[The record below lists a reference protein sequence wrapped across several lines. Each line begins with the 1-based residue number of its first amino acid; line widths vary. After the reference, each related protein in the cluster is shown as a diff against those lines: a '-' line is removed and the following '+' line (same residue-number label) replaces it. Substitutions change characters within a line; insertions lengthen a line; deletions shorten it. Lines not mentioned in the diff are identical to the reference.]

1 MQTIR
6 FINRY
11 CNHNRWRLM
20 GIIII
25 VACYAFLNL
34 CSPLIFSFFIDNVI
48 NLEPISNSIVSQ
60 FVDSLGGIGWLQN
73 NLWIGAVAVITV
85 NLLICLCIFLRGY
98 WNSKVSESVACNLRN
113 HLYDHI
119 QHCHYSYHVR
129 IKTGDLIQRCTSDV
143 DQIRRF
149 LASQLSEM
157 VYSIF
162 TALSAGIVLFNIH
175 PKMAFVAILSMPFL
189 IAYAYRFF
197 TNAQKTFL
205 SSDESEGAMTAML
218 QESLSGVRVIKAFN
232 SEKMELNKFDQ
243 LSLDFREK
251 TFNLLKILGMY
262 WSVSDFLCYVQII
275 IVVLCGIF
283 AVRNGSLSVGNYFV
297 FISYEGMIL
306 WPIRNLGRILADMGK
321 MTVSIGRL
329 EEILNEPMEDIES
342 GITDK
347 IEGTIEFKHV
357 GFHYE
362 DSDTEIL
369 KDLSFKIKK
378 GQTVALLGP
387 TGSGKS
393 SLVHLLCR
401 LYDCTSGEILIDD
414 KNINQFSKKHLRK
427 NIGLILQEPFLFSKS
442 IYENIHLSNRN
453 ASKEMI
459 ERAANIAS
467 VHDVITEFDKG
478 YDTLVGEKGVTL
490 SGGQKQRVAIA
501 RTILKD
507 CPILI
512 FDDSLSAVDA
522 QTDAEIRQKLKEV
535 QKDTTTIII
544 TQRVASAETADL
556 ILVLENGKITASG
569 THDEL
574 CAQEGLYKRIVAI
587 QKARMEGVMADESI

>member
-1 MQTIR
+1 MQTMR
-6 FINRY
+6 FISRY
-11 CNHNRWRLM
+11 LEHNRWRLI
-20 GIIII
+20 GIIVI

-48 NLEPISNSIVSQ
+48 NLEPITNPVLNHFVS
-60 FVDSLGGIGWLQN
+60 SLGGINWLQN
-73 NLWIGAVAVITV
+73 NLWVGAVAVILV

-119 QHCHYSYHVR
+119 QHCHYRYHGK

-157 VYSIF
+157 VYSVF
-162 TALSAGIVLFNIH
+162 TAFSAGFVLFQLH
-175 PKMAFVAILSMPFL
+175 AKMAVVAIVSMPFL

-205 SSDESEGAMTAML
+205 FSDESEGAMTAML

-232 SEKMELNKFDQ
+232 SEKMELEKFDR

-329 EEILNEPMEDIES
+329 EEIFNEPMEETEE
-342 GITDK
+342 GIKDK
-347 IEGTIEFKHV
+347 IEGTIEFKNV
-357 GFHYE
+357 GFHYD
-362 DSDTEIL
+362 DSETEIL

-414 KNINQFSKKHLRK
+414 KNINQFSKKYLRE

-442 IYENIHLSNRN
+442 IYENIHLSNRS

-459 ERAANIAS
+459 EKAAKIAS

-544 TQRVASAETADL
+544 TQRVASAENADL
-556 ILVLENGKITASG
+556 ILVLENGEITEAG
-569 THDEL
+569 THEEL